1 MEEARAADVLGR
13 AKKIKMI
20 ILDVDGVLTDGGVHI
35 GEDGEL
41 FKTFNIKD
49 GMGIALW
56 QRAGFK
62 TAIITGRRSK
72 MLEKRAEELHI
83 TEFRQGCLDKRDAY
97 KEIKEKY
104 SLKDEEIAYIGDDLI
119 DLPVMIQVGFAA
131 APADAVSD
139 VRERAHFV
147 TEAYGGRGAVREV
160 LEFILKS
167 QNLWK
172 DIVNTFLS

>member
-1 MEEARAADVLGR
+1 MMEEARAADVLGR

-35 GEDGEL
+35 GEEGEL

-72 MLEKRAEELHI
+72 ML
-83 TEFRQGCLDKRDAY
+83 
-97 KEIKEKY
+97 
-104 SLKDEEIAYIGDDLI
+104 
-119 DLPVMIQVGFAA
+119 
-131 APADAVSD
+131 
-139 VRERAHFV
+139 
-147 TEAYGGRGAVREV
+147 
-160 LEFILKS
+160 
-167 QNLWK
+167 
-172 DIVNTFLS
+172 

>member
-35 GEDGEL
+35 GEEGEL

-104 SLKDEEIAYIGDDLI
+104 SLKDE
-119 DLPVMIQVGFAA
+119 VGFAA